1 MKSICEYAREWKQE
15 GKKSILDV
23 NCKTGEDAICFVNAG
38 FWVTA
43 SDPQEKHV
51 SYLRQWEKE
60 SGKILRSKQCG
71 ITPLPFAENAFDCIW
86 AKNLFTDEMKQSFE
100 EVLDEIRRVLKPDG
114 ILAVWIPALIFGKA
128 KLYKEQDEEKLN
140 EKMYDFVFQESI
152 WSEEGVWV
160 TAVLQKEEKKPDYTE
175 VLGRKVKGKSMSFIV
190 KIKKQLALYELSVDL
205 ETEAGILAV
214 IGGSGSGK
222 SMTLKC
228 IAGIET
234 PDSGFISLNGRVLYD
249 SSKKINLPPQ
259 KRNVGYLFQ
268 EYALFPTMTAAEN
281 ISIVMKQKNP
291 VQVQK
296 WLEEYGLGDYADSYP
311 DHLSGGQKQRLAM
324 IRMLAA
330 EPQCILLDEP
340 FSALDEHIKRKM
352 EREVMEML
360 HDFDKPILF
369 VSHNQEEVYRL
380 ADRIASMENG
390 RFSPIR
396 EKRAFF
402 AEPQTVGQAKLVG
415 CNNISEIDWISEDR
429 VYAKDWNLSLR
440 VPFTEL
446 EEQKKY
452 RAIAIYPGDITLY
465 SEDAILEEK
474 QVRNKISVKSCSTEE
489 ELHSWAVS
497 CQIDGTDAELMML
510 LSKEKM
516 PSVPEKITEIFVDGG
531 KIHLLQ

>member
-1 MKSICEYAREWKQE
+1 
-15 GKKSILDV
+15 
-23 NCKTGEDAICFVNAG
+23 
-38 FWVTA
+38 
-43 SDPQEKHV
+43 
-51 SYLRQWEKE
+51 
-60 SGKILRSKQCG
+60 
-71 ITPLPFAENAFDCIW
+71 
-86 AKNLFTDEMKQSFE
+86 
-100 EVLDEIRRVLKPDG
+100 
-114 ILAVWIPALIFGKA
+114 
-128 KLYKEQDEEKLN
+128 
-140 EKMYDFVFQESI
+140 
-152 WSEEGVWV
+152 
-160 TAVLQKEEKKPDYTE
+160 
-175 VLGRKVKGKSMSFIV
+175 MSFIV
-190 KIKKQLALYELSVDL
+190 KIKKQLAFYELTVDL

-360 HDFDKPILF
+360 HDFDNPILF

-380 ADRIASMENG
+380 ADRIGSMENG

-452 RAIAIYPGDITLY
+452 RAIAIYPGEITLY

>member
-1 MKSICEYAREWKQE
+1 M
-15 GKKSILDV
+15 
-23 NCKTGEDAICFVNAG
+23 
-38 FWVTA
+38 
-43 SDPQEKHV
+43 
-51 SYLRQWEKE
+51 
-60 SGKILRSKQCG
+60 
-71 ITPLPFAENAFDCIW
+71 
-86 AKNLFTDEMKQSFE
+86 
-100 EVLDEIRRVLKPDG
+100 
-114 ILAVWIPALIFGKA
+114 
-128 KLYKEQDEEKLN
+128 
-140 EKMYDFVFQESI
+140 
-152 WSEEGVWV
+152 
-160 TAVLQKEEKKPDYTE
+160 
-175 VLGRKVKGKSMSFIV
+175 
-190 KIKKQLALYELSVDL
+190 
-205 ETEAGILAV
+205 

-352 EREVMEML
+352 EREVLEML

-380 ADRIASMENG
+380 ADRIGSMENG

-396 EKRAFF
+396 EKRGFF

-440 VPFTEL
+440 VPFTEP

-474 QVRNKISVKSCSTEE
+474 QVRNKISVKSCGTEE
-489 ELHSWAVS
+489 ELHSWAIS

>member
-1 MKSICEYAREWKQE
+1 M
-15 GKKSILDV
+15 
-23 NCKTGEDAICFVNAG
+23 
-38 FWVTA
+38 
-43 SDPQEKHV
+43 P
-51 SYLRQWEKE
+51 
-60 SGKILRSKQCG
+60 
-71 ITPLPFAENAFDCIW
+71 
-86 AKNLFTDEMKQSFE
+86 
-100 EVLDEIRRVLKPDG
+100 
-114 ILAVWIPALIFGKA
+114 
-128 KLYKEQDEEKLN
+128 
-140 EKMYDFVFQESI
+140 
-152 WSEEGVWV
+152 
-160 TAVLQKEEKKPDYTE
+160 
-175 VLGRKVKGKSMSFIV
+175 FIV
-190 KIKKQLALYELSVDL
+190 KIKKQLALYELTVDL

-380 ADRIASMENG
+380 ADRIGSMENG

-429 VYAKDWNLSLR
+429 VYAKDWNLSDR
-440 VPFTEL
+440 
-446 EEQKKY
+446 K
-452 RAIAIYPGDITLY
+452 
-465 SEDAILEEK
+465 
-474 QVRNKISVKSCSTEE
+474 SV
-489 ELHSWAVS
+489 V
-497 CQIDGTDAELMML
+497 
-510 LSKEKM
+510 
-516 PSVPEKITEIFVDGG
+516 
-531 KIHLLQ
+531 

>member
-1 MKSICEYAREWKQE
+1 M
-15 GKKSILDV
+15 
-23 NCKTGEDAICFVNAG
+23 
-38 FWVTA
+38 
-43 SDPQEKHV
+43 P
-51 SYLRQWEKE
+51 
-60 SGKILRSKQCG
+60 
-71 ITPLPFAENAFDCIW
+71 
-86 AKNLFTDEMKQSFE
+86 
-100 EVLDEIRRVLKPDG
+100 
-114 ILAVWIPALIFGKA
+114 
-128 KLYKEQDEEKLN
+128 
-140 EKMYDFVFQESI
+140 
-152 WSEEGVWV
+152 
-160 TAVLQKEEKKPDYTE
+160 
-175 VLGRKVKGKSMSFIV
+175 FIV
-190 KIKKQLALYELSVDL
+190 KIKKQLALYELTVDL

-360 HDFDKPILF
+360 HDFVKPILF

-415 CNNISEIDWISEDR
+415 CNNISEIDWIS
-429 VYAKDWNLSLR
+429 
-440 VPFTEL
+440 
-446 EEQKKY
+446 
-452 RAIAIYPGDITLY
+452 
-465 SEDAILEEK
+465 
-474 QVRNKISVKSCSTEE
+474 
-489 ELHSWAVS
+489 
-497 CQIDGTDAELMML
+497 
-510 LSKEKM
+510 
-516 PSVPEKITEIFVDGG
+516 
-531 KIHLLQ
+531 

>member
-1 MKSICEYAREWKQE
+1 MGVEDYASRKLET
-15 GKKSILDV
+15 L
-23 NCKTGEDAICFVNAG
+23 
-38 FWVTA
+38 
-43 SDPQEKHV
+43 
-51 SYLRQWEKE
+51 
-60 SGKILRSKQCG
+60 SKGNQ
-71 ITPLPFAENAFDCIW
+71 
-86 AKNLFTDEMKQSFE
+86 
-100 EVLDEIRRVLKPDG
+100 
-114 ILAVWIPALIFGKA
+114 
-128 KLYKEQDEEKLN
+128 
-140 EKMYDFVFQESI
+140 
-152 WSEEGVWV
+152 
-160 TAVLQKEEKKPDYTE
+160 QK
-175 VLGRKVKGKSMSFIV
+175 V
-190 KIKKQLALYELSVDL
+190 QLAATLLHDPP
-205 ETEAGILAV
+205 V
-214 IGGSGSGK
+214 I
-222 SMTLKC
+222 
-228 IAGIET
+228 I
-234 PDSGFISLNGRVLYD
+234 
-249 SSKKINLPPQ
+249 
-259 KRNVGYLFQ
+259 
-268 EYALFPTMTAAEN
+268 
-281 ISIVMKQKNP
+281 
-291 VQVQK
+291 
-296 WLEEYGLGDYADSYP
+296 
-311 DHLSGGQKQRLAM
+311 
-324 IRMLAA
+324 
-330 EPQCILLDEP
+330 LDEP